1 MARNRR
7 FQDGQLIKR
16 GKRKQVW
23 VGRWWE
29 DVIGSDGSRGRV
41 RRSEILGAVAE
52 ISTRRQAR
60 KLLSDRLR
68 PINAGEY
75 RPQATWTLQ
84 SFIQDRWLPEVLPT
98 LKYSSKQHYEYI
110 TNHHLLPVFGNVQ
123 LRLISRDVV
132 QSFLFA
138 KLKSGLSWKTVK
150 HIRTTFGTI
159 LQAAVMQDLIFDNP
173 VRKTRFPRQ
182 GRVEEKVPISP
193 EKLRE
198 LLAVLPEPSC
208 SLVWLLALTGLR
220 IGELLALCW
229 QDIDFA
235 TGVLR
240 VRQSV
245 YEGHFDEPK
254 SRRGK
259 RVIPMSAKCR
269 EVLESCKP
277 AEAEPNTLVFA
288 TGNGTPLSRRN
299 LLKREL
305 KPACEKVGLKG
316 ANWHWL
322 RHAFATLLDAVGTPL
337 GTVQALLGHSS
348 SEITREVYLHSI
360 PADARKAV
368 EKVEGLVI
376 GPNVIGPKWTQ
387 VAEEPATTSTLIH

>member
-29 DVIGSDGSRGRV
+29 DVIGSDGSRERV

-110 TNHHLLPVFGNVQ
+110 TNHHLLPVFGDVQ

-150 HIRTTFGTI
+150 HVRTTLGTI

-173 VRKTRFPRQ
+173 VRKTRFPRR
-182 GRVEEKVPISP
+182 GHVEEKAPISP
-193 EKLRE
+193 EKLRA

-220 IGELLALCW
+220 IGELLALRW
-229 QDIDFA
+229 QDVDFV

-240 VRQSV
+240 VCQSV

-254 SRRGK
+254 SRRGR

-269 EVLESCKP
+269 EVLESRKP
-277 AEAEPNTLVFA
+277 AEVEASALVFA
-288 TGNGTPLSRRN
+288 TRNGTPLSRRN
-299 LLKREL
+299 LLSREL

-360 PADARKAV
+360 PADARSAV
-368 EKVEGLVI
+368 EKVEGL
-376 GPNVIGPKWTQ
+376 VIGPKWTQ
-387 VAEEPATTSTLIH
+387 VAEEPATASTLIH